1 MPRSLLAIA
10 VSVVATALA
19 ACGDDA
25 PTDLASGVV
34 ACETP
39 AGQRYLPLEVG
50 RSWTYDTSDMGG
62 PNVVKTSTVEILEDV
77 GERKAG
83 NIAYRVRTG
92 KSSTVGDVVSWQED
106 RCTSIVRHREQNFDI
121 NDTLLT
127 DQFYVPSKLRV
138 DETPAHL
145 MVGATWTSAYTEVE
159 VDPVLGTRTTS
170 KDETWTVEALDE
182 SVTTAAGTFSC
193 LKVNKV
199 TSGAASKRYWFALGV
214 GKIREEGEAVETLTA
229 FTVP

>member
-1 MPRSLLAIA
+1 MPRNLLAVAGAIA
-10 VSVVATALA
+10 ALA

-25 PTDLASGVV
+25 PNDMDSGVV

-39 AGQRYLPLEVG
+39 AAQRYLPLEVG
-50 RSWTYDTSDMGG
+50 RSWTYATSDMGG
-62 PNVVKTSTVEILEDV
+62 PTVVKTSTVEILEDV

-83 NIAYRVRTG
+83 NIAYRIRTA

-106 RCTSIVRHREQNFDI
+106 RCTSISRHREQNYDI
-121 NDTLLT
+121 NDVLLT

-138 DETPAHL
+138 DETPDHL
-145 MVGATWTSAYTEVE
+145 RVGATWTTAYTEVE
-159 VDPVLGTRTTS
+159 VDPVLGTRTVS
-170 KDETWTVEALDE
+170 KDETWTIEALDE

-199 TSGAASKRYWFALGV
+199 TSGAANKRYWFALGV